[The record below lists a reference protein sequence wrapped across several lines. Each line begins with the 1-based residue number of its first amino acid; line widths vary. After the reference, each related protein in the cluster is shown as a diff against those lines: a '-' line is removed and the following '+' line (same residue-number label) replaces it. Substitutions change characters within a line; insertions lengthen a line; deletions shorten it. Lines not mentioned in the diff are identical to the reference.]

1 MSISCLLFCQNKIC
15 PAWGR
20 FPDLLQLYFGKKMCE
35 LLPCPS
41 KMLLLV
47 FAGELAPAFC
57 MNGCHRLWSTVAQ
70 SFHLQGPI
78 CLPEMK
84 EIDSLILT
92 CLLFVVFVI
101 NHINFFDCCF
111 EAGLLCFIFQA
122 YFKVNPF
129 VHNVV
134 KWPNILQKSCG
145 VNTGV
150 STRGSN
156 KKWSWR
162 WSFIQYSP
170 F

>member
-1 MSISCLLFCQNKIC
+1 MPSLGKIPWLITIIFRKKNVRAFALSIQNVIT
-15 PAWGR
+15 
-20 FPDLLQLYFGKKMCE
+20 
-35 LLPCPS
+35 S
-41 KMLLLV
+41 V
-47 FAGELAPAFC
+47 FAGEQAPAFC
-57 MNGCHRLWSTVAQ
+57 MSGCHRLWSPVAQ

-78 CLPEMK
+78 RLPEMK

-111 EAGLLCFIFQA
+111 EAELLCFFFQA